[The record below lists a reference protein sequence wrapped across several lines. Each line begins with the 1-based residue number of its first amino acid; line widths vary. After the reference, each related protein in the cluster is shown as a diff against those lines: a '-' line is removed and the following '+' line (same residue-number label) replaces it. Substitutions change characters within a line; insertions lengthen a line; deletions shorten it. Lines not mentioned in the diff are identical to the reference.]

1 MKVLIIGATSAVAQ
15 HFAQLRT
22 QQGDQV
28 YLLARNQDKLQQV
41 AQSLGENVLGSES
54 FNFTETQHAQSAIEK
69 AHQALGQIDI
79 VLFAHGLLPNQA
91 QTETDLEAMIQT
103 FSVNLVSVI
112 ALLNPL
118 HQILQSQA
126 RPAKVAVITSV
137 AGDRGRPRNF
147 CYGAAKGGLGLYLEG
162 LRSKY
167 IKSGIEIY
175 NIKLGPTDTPM
186 TVDHEKNGTFITPD
200 KAAKL
205 INQGIQSRGYTV
217 YVPGFWRW
225 IMLVVKLM
233 PEWLFQRLKF
243 LSAP

>member
-15 HFAQLRT
+15 HFAQIRT

-28 YLLARNQDKLQQV
+28 YLIARSQDKLQQV
-41 AQSLGENVLGSES
+41 VQSLGDRVLGSES
-54 FNFTETQHAQSAIEK
+54 FNFTETEYAQSAIEK

-79 VLFAHGLLPNQA
+79 VLFAHGLLPKQA
-91 QTETDLEAMIQT
+91 QTEVDLEAMIQT

-112 ALLNPL
+112 ALLNPI
-118 HQILQSQA
+118 HKILQSQA
-126 RPAKVAVITSV
+126 NPTKIAVITSV

-147 CYGAAKGGLGLYLEG
+147 CYGAAKGGLGLYLQG

-167 IKSGIEIY
+167 INSDIELY
-175 NIKLGPTDTPM
+175 NIKLGPTDSPM
-186 TVDHEKNGTFITPD
+186 TVDHEKNGTFITAD
-200 KAAKL
+200 QAAKL
-205 INQGIQSRGYTV
+205 INKGIQSRNYTI

-243 LSAP
+243 LSTP

>member
-28 YLLARNQDKLQQV
+28 YLIARNQDKLQQV
-41 AQSLGENVLGSES
+41 SQSLGDLVLGSEC
-54 FNFTETQHAQSAIEK
+54 FNFTETELAQNAIEK
-69 AHQALGQIDI
+69 AQRTLGQIDV

-91 QTETDLEAMIQT
+91 QTETELEAMLQT

-118 HQILQSQA
+118 HRILQAQA
-126 RPAKVAVITSV
+126 SAAKIAVITSV

-147 CYGAAKGGLGLYLEG
+147 SYGAAKGALGLYLEG

-167 IKSGIEIY
+167 INSGIELY

-186 TVDHEKNGTFITPD
+186 TVDHEKNGTFITAE

-205 INQGIQSRGYTV
+205 INKSLSRRNYTV

-225 IMLVVKLM
+225 IMLAVKLM